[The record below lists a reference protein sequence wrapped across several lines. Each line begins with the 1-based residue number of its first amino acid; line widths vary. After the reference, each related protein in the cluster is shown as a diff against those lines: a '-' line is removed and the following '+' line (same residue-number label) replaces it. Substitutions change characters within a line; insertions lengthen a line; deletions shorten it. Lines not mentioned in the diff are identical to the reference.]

1 MSIKFVGSVK
11 NGATCMTLPFLTVET
26 VDAGNHLNRARD
38 EDAKFLV
45 STLPEEDVVSSVESP
60 ETRAIE

>member
-1 MSIKFVGSVK
+1 
-11 NGATCMTLPFLTVET
+11 MTLPFLTVET